1 MSNTLTLRGI
11 RARPVSLT
19 LKRPVVAKIATIRKW
34 PLVLIDLETEEGV
47 TGRAYL
53 EPYIEKSLNYLVPA
67 LNDLSN
73 ELKGQPV
80 APIQLYEAARK
91 TLHFVGRFHAIPTA
105 VFPGFQ

>member
-53 EPYIEKSLNYLVPA
+53 EP
-67 LNDLSN
+67 
-73 ELKGQPV
+73 
-80 APIQLYEAARK
+80 
-91 TLHFVGRFHAIPTA
+91 
-105 VFPGFQ
+105 